1 VVLSRTFPTT
11 TPQYVSFVCIVP
23 GTFLLVGEDFV
34 CGLDLGEESRGT
46 FGVAMVA
53 VGVEFERFLSVRL
66 FESEK
71 C

>member
-1 VVLSRTFPTT
+1 
-11 TPQYVSFVCIVP
+11 
-23 GTFLLVGEDFV
+23 LLVGEDFV